1 MKKYTGTFFE
11 VISKDNS
18 YKLADRLNT
27 FEDAKKYREESIQ
40 RQVDRGYTPDKLII
54 TRTIWS
60 RVFTDD
66 DEFYSETSDTVRM
79 EEN

>member
-11 VISKDNS
+11 VIGKDNS

-27 FEDAKKYREESIQ
+27 FEEAKKYREESIQ
-40 RQVDRGYTPDKLII
+40 RQIDRGYTPDKLII

-60 RVFTDD
+60 RVLTDD